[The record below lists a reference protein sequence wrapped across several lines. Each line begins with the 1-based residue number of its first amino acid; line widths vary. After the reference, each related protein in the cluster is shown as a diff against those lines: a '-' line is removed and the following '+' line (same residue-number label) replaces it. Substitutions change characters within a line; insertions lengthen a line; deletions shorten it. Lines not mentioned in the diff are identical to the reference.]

1 MEAYSNSYGN
11 IKNRKKFL
19 LGKENEKNWP
29 KEETNT
35 VSSSILSRKKENPC
49 RKQQGSWFGK
59 CLRQSRH
66 LLKIQSSCVKIRVF
80 LKLSV
85 NSCFSALRFLPLTF
99 LALVL
104 PLTLASLPITLHCHP
119 ELNSTE

>member
-35 VSSSILSRKKENPC
+35 VSSSILSRKKEDPC
-49 RKQQGSWFGK
+49 RKQQRLLVWQMSSTISASVEDPEQ
-59 CLRQSRH
+59 LR
-66 LLKIQSSCVKIRVF
+66 K
-80 LKLSV
+80 
-85 NSCFSALRFLPLTF
+85 N
-99 LALVL
+99 
-104 PLTLASLPITLHCHP
+104 
-119 ELNSTE
+119 